1 MRTNVQN
8 FVWTERYR
16 PGTINECILPA
27 RLKEVFNNFA
37 TAERVPNLILAGP
50 PGIGKTTIARAL
62 AKQRNAE
69 VLEIN
74 ASMYGNI
81 DILRNEIL
89 SFSSTISIEYD
100 SKIVILDEAD
110 YLNANSTQPALRN
123 FMEQFHE
130 VTFILTCNYLNKIIE
145 PLQSRTT
152 IIEFRFSAEERK
164 AMAVDMLGRLKTIL
178 SEQDNLEVD
187 WNSVIAL
194 MIKFMPDFRR
204 LLNELQKYAV
214 GHGRIDS
221 GVLASVTANTIQ
233 DLLEQM
239 KKKNFSAV
247 RKWCG
252 ENPDSVNDAGF
263 YTELW
268 TQLKDAVTDD
278 SVVPCIMAIAEYQY
292 KFAFVVDK
300 DINAAAMLAVIM
312 AEANFK

>member
-1 MRTNVQN
+1 MTKHENW
-8 FVWTERYR
+8 VWTERYR
-16 PGTINECILPA
+16 PQTIVECILPT
-27 RLKEVFNNFA
+27 RLKEVFGNFA

-178 SEQDNLEVD
+178 NEQPDLEID
-187 WNSVIAL
+187 WNSVVSL
-194 MIKFMPDFRR
+194 LVKFMPDFRR

-221 GVLASVTANTIQ
+221 GVLASVSASNIQ
-233 DLLEQM
+233 SLITEL
-239 KKKNFSAV
+239 KKKSFSSV

-263 YTELW
+263 YSELYMH
-268 TQLKDAVTDD
+268 LKDAVTDD
-278 SVVPCIMAIAEYQY
+278 SIVPVIMAIAEYQY
-292 KFAFVVDK
+292 KHAFVVDK
-300 DINAAAMLAVIM
+300 DINVSAMLAVIM
-312 AEANFK
+312 TEAVFK